1 MKFEGLNAIA
11 LLEGIKGVLALLVA
25 IGVNA
30 LAGQDLYQL
39 TEQVLR
45 QWSLSPSHHYLALFL
60 DLVRKLTRQS
70 LTWVTLFAF
79 LYASSRFVMA
89 YGLWN
94 KLRWTEWF
102 AFISGSLYIP
112 FELYAISQSP
122 NLVNFSILA
131 FNLMVITYLYW
142 VLKRGA
148 GS

>member
-60 DLVRKLTRQS
+60 DLVGKLTRQS
-70 LTWVTLFAF
+70 LT
-79 LYASSRFVMA
+79 
-89 YGLWN
+89 
-94 KLRWTEWF
+94 
-102 AFISGSLYIP
+102 
-112 FELYAISQSP
+112 
-122 NLVNFSILA
+122 
-131 FNLMVITYLYW
+131 
-142 VLKRGA
+142 
-148 GS
+148 